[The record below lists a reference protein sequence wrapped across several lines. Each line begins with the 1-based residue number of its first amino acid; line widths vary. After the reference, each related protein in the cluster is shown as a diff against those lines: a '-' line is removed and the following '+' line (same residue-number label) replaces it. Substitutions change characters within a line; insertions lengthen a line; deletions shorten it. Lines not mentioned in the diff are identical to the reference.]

1 MAGPPWVPPRHPELL
16 VGDFLGTS
24 GGCVMRGSSA
34 TSPSLIQRPLGEA
47 VVPAAPP
54 PTPTTPPSPWVLVSG
69 GGVGSGFG
77 SVWGSPHA
85 QLAGGH
91 EVVLPLARLRRDGDG
106 RRGWGLGFGGER
118 RVPRLNTRPC
128 PQNPPAHPS
137 CCLREGVVELPG
149 CSPAVPAGAS
159 GADLVQI
166 CGFFALHELLASSG
180 GSRVWWAHE
189 ESAGI
194 QRTAPSWWLRW
205 EKGWEEAIPPAQ
217 QVEKL
222 RHRPVGVRR
231 GCR

>member
-1 MAGPPWVPPRHPELL
+1 MVAA
-16 VGDFLGTS
+16 S
-24 GGCVMRGSSA
+24 CV
-34 TSPSLIQRPLGEA
+34 
-47 VVPAAPP
+47 AAPP
-54 PTPTTPPSPWVLVSG
+54 RAPASSRDPWVRLWCRQPPHQPQQHPHPRGFWFPG
-69 GGVGSGFG
+69 GGWAAVLARFG
-77 SVWGSPHA
+77 APPTRSSP
-85 QLAGGH
+85 GGH

-194 QRTAPSWWLRW
+194 RGTAPSWWLRW